1 VRDQAH
7 AGQRPGG
14 QIDIAAV
21 GGTGGYI
28 SPLAGP
34 VSGLPIPLPSS
45 IIPGGAAGRVNARL
59 QVQPGQILYIAVGGN
74 GSEGETFNGGGA
86 PGTMCMAS
94 LPGFPTLPCYLFLAS
109 PLYYGKAGGGASD
122 IRTVSRTQP
131 NSLASR
137 LVVAGGG
144 GGAGGFG
151 AGGAAEQAAL
161 PDGQG
166 GKAGTATEGG
176 AGGAGEPA
184 SANYPVAGLPGADG
198 VFGSG
203 GKGVDDQLCTPT
215 GGRRRWRGEQCNGRE
230 WLELQIRDIERRW
243 RRRLQLCGA
252 KRDQYRGRVGHDGDA
267 QYHHQLH
274 LGY

>member
-1 VRDQAH
+1 MTPRTPVYRVCLFTFVTLLMLA
-7 AGQRPGG
+7 AGPTASRTAYAAPTTVSFSYTGAEQTFVVPPGVTS
-14 QIDIAAV
+14 IDITAV
-21 GGTGGYI
+21 GGTGGSYI
-28 SPLAGP
+28 SPFTGP
-34 VSGLPIPLPSS
+34 VSGLPFPLPSLV
-45 IIPGGAAGRVNARL
+45 IPGGVGGRVNTRL

-144 GGAGGFG
+144 GGAGGYG

-166 GKAGTATEGG
+166 GKAGTATSGG

-184 SANYPVAGLPGADG
+184 SANYPVAGLPGEDG
-198 VFGSG
+198 VF
-203 GKGVDDQLCTPT
+203 CC
-215 GGRRRWRGEQCNGRE
+215 RG
-230 WLELQIRDIERRW
+230 
-243 RRRLQLCGA
+243 
-252 KRDQYRGRVGHDGDA
+252 
-267 QYHHQLH
+267 
-274 LGY
+274 